1 MAKRKQTKDT
11 ESDDDSSDISMI
23 DVDFDYFDPNPDVD
37 YHAIKRL
44 LGQLFQHD
52 AELFHL
58 HDLTELILSQPTIG
72 TTIKTDGKESD
83 PYALLTVLNM
93 HTHKDHPS
101 IKAIGS
107 YILQKTASDPDF
119 HSRVQTLFN
128 QTENHVG
135 LVICERLINMPVE
148 TVPPMY
154 RMLTEEL
161 KNAVAQNLPF
171 VFTDLI
177 FVSRAYHLTE
187 AEEQFL
193 VNNANTRTTS
203 KRSKKAKEVPEE
215 PRPSDG
221 IYSFHPEDDHIKT
234 SSSHSVEYKFN
245 NAPPEPRDNESFGLD
260 TRGRLMLVPISRFEG
275 LVAQISQAYAVG

>member
-1 MAKRKQTKDT
+1 MAKRKQNKDD
-11 ESDDDSSDISMI
+11 SDDDSSDVSMI

-37 YHAIKRL
+37 YQAIKRL

-58 HDLTELILSQPTIG
+58 HELTELILSQPSVG

-107 YILQKTASDPDF
+107 YILQKTAPNSEF
-119 HSRVQTLFN
+119 HSRAQALFN
-128 QTENHVG
+128 QTESHVG

-148 TVPPMY
+148 TIPPMY

-161 KNAVAQNLPF
+161 KNAVAQNQPF
-171 VFTDLI
+171 KFTDLI
-177 FVSRAYHLTE
+177 FISRAYYLTE
-187 AEEQFL
+187 AEEQFFI
-193 VNNANTRTTS
+193 NNSNARAST
-203 KRSKKAKEVPEE
+203 KRSKKAKEAPEE
-215 PRPSDG
+215 ARPSDG
-221 IYSFHPEDDHIKT
+221 IYSFHPEDDHIKKT
-234 SSSHSVEYKFN
+234 STHSIEYKFN
-245 NAPPEPRDNESFGLD
+245 SAPPEPRDNESFGLD
-260 TRGRLMLVPISRFEG
+260 TRGRMMLVPISRFED
-275 LVAQISQAYAVG
+275 LVTQMSLAYAVG